1 MIKFKWWFPFYPFI
15 FIIFPFTQ
23 SDSLSVR
30 MMWTVAIFAFS
41 GSLLAVIQ
49 PWKEDNGDG

>member
-1 MIKFKWWFPFYPFI
+1 MIKLKWWMPFYPFV
-15 FIIFPFTQ
+15 FFAFPFTQ

-49 PWKEDNGDG
+49 PWKEDNGDR